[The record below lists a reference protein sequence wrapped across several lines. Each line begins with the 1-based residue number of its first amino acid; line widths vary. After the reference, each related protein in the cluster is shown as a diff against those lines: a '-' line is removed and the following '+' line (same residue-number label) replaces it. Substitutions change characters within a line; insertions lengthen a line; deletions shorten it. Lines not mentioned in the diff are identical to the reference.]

1 MSIISGLSTH
11 SGVSK
16 PDMTLKNK
24 YRKMIVTGSV
34 IEVYEMDEKPYQLAK
49 KYEEKKSTLDWLEAW
64 EAEIH
69 SRTLEERISR
79 CDSVGDA
86 LRLIDTHNGRM
97 AANISRTRNTVRRLA
112 LANFDN
118 NSKFVTFTF
127 AENIVDVAEANT
139 YWKQFI
145 RKMRKKYGGFKYMAV
160 LEFQKRGAVHY
171 HCIWDLPYIKKPD
184 LQEIWGNGFI
194 KINRIDHVDN
204 VGAYIVKYMTKDL
217 MDERFVR
224 TKSYQCSRGLE
235 RPITYREEEF
245 EMLWQLYD
253 LEHKKKVF
261 TSSYTSEH
269 HGTITYVEYN
279 LKRL

>member
-1 MSIISGLSTH
+1 MSINSGLSTH
-11 SGVSK
+11 LGVSK

-49 KYEEKKSTLDWLEAW
+49 KYMEKKSTLDWLEAW

-145 RKMRKKYGGFKYMAV
+145 RKMRKKYGDFKYMAV